1 MENLISG
8 KTASYIDEKSQEV
21 YKIPAICLMEEA
33 GLKAWQFIKTKIDIS
48 EPIVIIAGSGNNGGD
63 ALVIAREAI
72 NDGINDILVILLGS
86 TISECNQIQREII
99 KRYGIFTVYVENHEI
114 DPTTLQS
121 IATASTIIDGITG
134 TGLKTPLKGDASL
147 LVNQINKSRAKIFSI
162 DIPSGLGDEVN
173 INYISVKAAY
183 TICMGPLKSIYYN
196 PSIHAKCGKVFSVNP
211 SFPPFITKT
220 IKPSAYLANDEIPE
234 LIPLEIDAYKKIR
247 GHLAIFGGS
256 DKYTGAIRLAAKSA
270 FVSRVGLVST
280 FVDEIIYPIVASES
294 PSVIVHPTT
303 EVDDI
308 NKYNT
313 LLCGP
318 GWGEN
323 REGLL
328 LSLLKTMKPIV
339 IDADGI
345 RAFSSL
351 YKIGKI
357 QGHGTLILT
366 PHMGELKVL
375 ANAIVPEYEWEVG
388 KDDKPEDFLKLLQK
402 ISVKTGAI
410 VVCKSSV
417 TFIATAARAPMV
429 VSGDNP
435 ALGVAGSGDVLAG
448 CIAGLLAGGLS
459 PFKSALYGVLW
470 HKEAGMQCYKENGFF
485 DSIRLITYVG
495 KVIAK

>member
-1 MENLISG
+1 MQNLISG

-21 YKIPAICLMEEA
+21 YKIPSICLMEEA
-33 GLKAWQFIKTKIDIS
+33 GLKAWQFIKSKIDVN
-48 EPIVIIAGSGNNGGD
+48 EPLVIIAGSGNNGGD

-72 NDGINDILVILLGS
+72 NDGVNDILVILLGS
-86 TISECNQIQREII
+86 HISECNRIQREII
-99 KRYGIFTVYVENHEI
+99 KRYRIFSVSIENHDI

-121 IATASTIIDGITG
+121 IATASTIIDAITG
-134 TGLKTPLKGDASL
+134 TGLKSPLRGDAAL
-147 LVNQINKSRAKIFSI
+147 LANKINESSAKVFSI

-173 INYISVKAAY
+173 VNSICVKADY

-196 PSIHAKCGKVFSVNP
+196 PNVHSKCGELYSLNP
-211 SFPPFITKT
+211 SFPPFITNSV
-220 IKPSAYLANDEIPE
+220 KPSALLANDEIPQ
-234 LIPLEIDAYKKIR
+234 LIPLDIDAYKKIR

-256 DKYTGAIRLAAKSA
+256 DKYTGAVRLSAKSA

-303 EVDDI
+303 EIDDI

-328 LSLLKTMKPIV
+328 LSLLKTMKPVV

-351 YKIGKI
+351 YSSGKI
-357 QGHGTLILT
+357 QGHGTIILT
-366 PHMGELKVL
+366 PHMGELRIL
-375 ANAIVPEYEWEVG
+375 AAAIVPEYKWNVG
-388 KDDKPEDFLKLLQK
+388 KDDKPEDFLKLLQS
-402 ISVKTGAI
+402 ISIKTGAI
-410 VVCKSSV
+410 IVCKSSV
-417 TFIATAARAPMV
+417 TFIATAARVPMV

-435 ALGVAGSGDVLAG
+435 SLGVAGSGDVLAG
-448 CIAGLLAGGLS
+448 CIAALLAGGLS
-459 PFKSALYGVLW
+459 PFKSALYGVLY
-470 HKEAGMQCYKENGFF
+470 HKEAGELCHREFGYY
-485 DSIRLITYVG
+485 DSMKLIEGIG

>member
-1 MENLISG
+1 MENLING

-21 YKIPAICLMEEA
+21 YKIPSICLMEEA
-33 GLKAWQFIKTKIDIS
+33 GLKAWQFIKTKIDTS

-86 TISECNQIQREII
+86 TISDCNQIQREII
-99 KRYGIFTVYVENHEI
+99 KRYSIFTVSIKNHEI
-114 DPTTLQS
+114 DTTTLQS

-134 TGLKTPLKGDASL
+134 TGLRNPLKGDAVL
-147 LVNQINKSRAKIFSI
+147 LVNQINKSSAKIFSI

-173 INYISVKAAY
+173 VNNISVKSDY
-183 TICMGPLKSIYYN
+183 TICIGPLKSIYYN
-196 PSIHAKCGKVFSVNP
+196 PNIHARCGEVFALNP
-211 SFPPFITKT
+211 SFPPFITKN
-220 IKPSAYLANDEIPE
+220 IKPSAYLANDESPE

-313 LLCGP
+313 ILCGP

-323 REGLL
+323 REVLL

-345 RAFSSL
+345 SAFSSL
-351 YKIGKI
+351 YKVGKI

-375 ANAIVPEYEWEVG
+375 ANAIVPEYEWTVG

-417 TFIATAARAPMV
+417 TFIATAARVPV
-429 VSGDNP
+429 VVAGDNP

-459 PFKSALYGVLW
+459 PYKSALYGVLW

-485 DSIRLITYVG
+485 DSISLITYVG